1 MRFVV
6 RQIAG
11 MYAIRGLEQVGPPAA
26 VEVGPEFFKLRF
38 QIAGIP
44 IEKVIQIFSADRANE
59 SFDKGIGNWEVGN

>member
-44 IEKVIQIFSADRANE
+44 IEKVIQILST
-59 SFDKGIGNWEVGN
+59 SSS